1 MFLPGITRKSLLMVF
16 LSRSHRKN
24 DRSGWGKRLWK
35 VDVLSTIA
43 RILQPMGG
51 SILLDGK
58 RFTSNQRKRY
68 PVDLGSCRSAIIA
81 GGLNRL

>member
-1 MFLPGITRKSLLMVF
+1 MFLPGITRKSLLRCFF
-16 LSRSHRKN
+16 LRSHRKN
-24 DRSGWGKRLWK
+24 DRSGWGKRLGK
-35 VDVLSTIA
+35 STLLSTIA

-51 SILLDGK
+51 SICWMVK

-68 PVDLGSCRSAIIA
+68 PVDLDLAAVAIIA